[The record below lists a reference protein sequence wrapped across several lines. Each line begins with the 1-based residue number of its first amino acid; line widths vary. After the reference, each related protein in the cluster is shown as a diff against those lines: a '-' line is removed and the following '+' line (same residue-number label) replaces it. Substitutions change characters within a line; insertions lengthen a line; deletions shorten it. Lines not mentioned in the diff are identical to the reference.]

1 MTTATL
7 AFPDCDELWT
17 VREHAL
23 AAQQTAAA
31 LFRSEQWVWAYK
43 ALGRAERFF
52 RRLAD
57 AENPFAQAGHA
68 ILGPTPLPRAAHR
81 PAHRAAPGP
90 APGPGPMI
98 PQVSR
103 EDSEDLHARL
113 VEQLAILNAQRAA
126 SGEKLAT
133 LRQLI
138 EDLGRDYGP
147 VFVADMLEIEARLN
161 PIPSG

>member
-68 ILGPTPLPRAAHR
+68 ILGPTPPPRAA
-81 PAHRAAPGP
+81 PRA